1 MVDEDFIRGHR
12 MKKNIDINIY
22 DDFLTQQQIDEIL
35 PPFDIDEMQEV
46 ANLIAAYSA
55 SLNE

>member
-1 MVDEDFIRGHR
+1 MYDDF
-12 MKKNIDINIY
+12 

-46 ANLIAAYSA
+46 ANLIAVYSA

>member
-1 MVDEDFIRGHR
+1 MNDKDFIRGQR
-12 MKKNIDINIY
+12 IKMDMY

-35 PPFDIDEMQEV
+35 PPLEIDEIQEV
-46 ANLIAAYSA
+46 ANLIAEYAA

>member
-1 MVDEDFIRGHR
+1 MADKDFIRGHR

-35 PPFDIDEMQEV
+35 PPFEIDEMQEV

>member
-46 ANLIAAYSA
+46 ANLIAVYSA